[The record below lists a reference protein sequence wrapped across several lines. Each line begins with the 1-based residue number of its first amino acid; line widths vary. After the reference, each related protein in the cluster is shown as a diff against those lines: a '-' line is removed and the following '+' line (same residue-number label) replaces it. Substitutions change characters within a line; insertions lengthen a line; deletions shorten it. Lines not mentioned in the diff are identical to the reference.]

1 MSRPTYRRAVL
12 FSLSALLLLIVASA
26 AAREV
31 TLRVGQ
37 VGLRPTLTPVRPAA
51 VATAVIVADPP
62 AARPPAAS
70 SPPPARSTET
80 PATPAGAEVVPRTRP
95 APGIT
100 VAMATQAPA
109 PEAPPTPLIPPDGPP
124 APPSPP
130 DGPPLAAL
138 AELVAGP
145 LDGLPTPRGA
155 ALRRPLAIMVEN
167 YAPDARPQTGLLPA
181 SVVFETI
188 AEFGVTRFM
197 AVYQEHDA
205 PLVGPV
211 RSARVYYDHWAE
223 GLRAIFVHA
232 GGNSDAVAELWTLPN
247 LTNIDEIATQR
258 SLDDTGAPFFARS
271 SARSAPHNLYTYPAL
286 LRAEA
291 AAQGQWTVGEPPWQL
306 AHKAEAPLAQRPAG
320 GAMDIAFSGPA
331 YAVHYD
337 YDRATNTYPRSMAGQ
352 AHLDAV
358 SGARIAPKNV
368 VLLIAGVTPD
378 SSSDTLGSVVVQS
391 EGVGTA
397 YYFSDGTV
405 RQGLW
410 RKDGVDEPLQLLD
423 RAGNPAPLNPGQ
435 TWIEVAPQ
443 GNAVSWDARQAP

>member
-1 MSRPTYRRAVL
+1 MVLLVMIGGLAIAAKGNQARLPTPSAPISTAVPALIPGERPHVHM
-12 FSLSALLLLIVASA
+12 ALVA
-26 AAREV
+26 
-31 TLRVGQ
+31 LRVLTTA
-37 VGLRPTLTPVRPAA
+37 VPTAMPMATVRPPR
-51 VATAVIVADPP
+51 VGGPP
-62 AARPPAAS
+62 RFAHAPGQLV
-70 SPPPARSTET
+70 PPPE
-80 PATPAGAEVVPRTRP
+80 
-95 APGIT
+95 
-100 VAMATQAPA
+100 
-109 PEAPPTPLIPPDGPP
+109 L
-124 APPSPP
+124 PPSP
-130 DGPPLAAL
+130 DLSQ
-138 AELVAGP
+138 LVAGP

-247 LTNIDEIATQR
+247 LTNLDEIATQR

-271 SARSAPHNLYTYPAL
+271 PARAAPHNLYTYPAL
-286 LRAEA
+286 LRAQA
-291 AAQGQWTVGEPPWQL
+291 AALNTWTVGEPPWRL
-306 AHKAEAPLAQRPAG
+306 AHKADALLAQRPAG
-320 GAMDIAFSGPA
+320 GSMDIAFSGPA

-368 VLLIAGVTPD
+368 VLLIAAVTPD
-378 SSSDTLGSVVVQS
+378 VSSDTLGSVVVQS

-397 YYFSDGTV
+397 YYFQDGTV
-405 RQGLW
+405 RQGRW
-410 RKDGVDEPLQLLD
+410 RKDTAESPLLLLD
-423 RAGNPAPLNPGQ
+423 DQGRTVPLNPGQ
-435 TWIEVAPQ
+435 TWIEVAPR
-443 GNAVSWDARQAP
+443 GSAVSWSARAAR

>member
-26 AAREV
+26 AAREA
-31 TLRVGQ
+31 TRPVGQ
-37 VGLRPTLTPVRPAA
+37 VVLRPTSAA
-51 VATAVIVADPP
+51 VATAAIVADPS

-70 SPPPARSTET
+70 SPPPARSTEA

-95 APGIT
+95 APGIA

-124 APPSPP
+124 APPAPP
-130 DGPPLAAL
+130 DGPPPAAL

-247 LTNIDEIATQR
+247 LTNIDEITTQR
-258 SLDDTGAPFFARS
+258 SLDDTGAPYFARS
-271 SARSAPHNLYTYPAL
+271 PARYAPHNLYTYPPL
-286 LRAEA
+286 LRAQA
-291 AAQGQWTVGEPPWQL
+291 AALNAWTVGEPPWRL
-306 AHKAEAPLAQRPAG
+306 AHKADAPLHQRGVASVI
-320 GAMDIAFSGPA
+320 DIAFSGPA
-331 YAVHYD
+331 YAVHYE
-337 YDRATNTYPRSMAGQ
+337 YDRATNTYPRSMGGQ

-368 VLLIAGVTPD
+368 VLLITEVTPD
-378 SSSDTLGSVVVQS
+378 VSSDTPGSVVVAS
-391 EGVGTA
+391 EGQGEA
-397 YYFSDGTV
+397 YYFLDGAV
-405 RQGLW
+405 RRGHW
-410 RKDGVDEPLQLLD
+410 RKDTAESPLLLLD
-423 RAGNPAPLNPGQ
+423 DQGHTVSLNPGQ
-435 TWIEVAPQ
+435 TWFEVAPR
-443 GNAVSWDARQAP
+443 GSAVSWSARAAR